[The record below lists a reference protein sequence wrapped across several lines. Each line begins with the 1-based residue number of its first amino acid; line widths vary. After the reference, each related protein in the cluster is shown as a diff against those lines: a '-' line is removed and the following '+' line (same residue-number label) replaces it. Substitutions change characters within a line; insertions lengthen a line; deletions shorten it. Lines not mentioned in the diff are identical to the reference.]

1 MQFHSEAA
9 IGPAIDPAI
18 AADERRRMADYGQ
31 IREAARGNDPE
42 LAVSGRLEAIRDR
55 LDAEIFAVLLWNL
68 PEISLI
74 CRHGGDAVETGPLD
88 PALTAAFREIS
99 IHAFPALNRDRDLA
113 RLVGESWGTDV
124 NQLLCLPLHH
134 PGEPALGVAIAV
146 TGPAS
151 HGFDSGDD
159 DYFDTAVEMLSL
171 AVANARARRGL
182 DLLNESNRELV
193 LAAEIQRKLLPMLDP
208 AYSPVQGLNRPART
222 VSGDFYDYLSL
233 PGGRFPFALGDVSGK
248 GMKAALL
255 MSKTASLFRCLAKT
269 IDDPAE
275 LLSVINREICE
286 TATQGMF
293 VTMVTGVYDS
303 VSGVVRFANA
313 GHEPPLLRRPDR
325 SYVEFP
331 AESPPIGI
339 VENLELETF
348 KTDLGGGEFYIF
360 SDGLTEFACEGEM
373 LGVTGLIQM
382 VEGSKTMPL
391 SERLDT
397 VLAALDADGWAAH
410 DDLTALTIDGA
421 WVRRHG

>member
-1 MQFHSEAA
+1 MQSHSEFAM
-9 IGPAIDPAI
+9 DPSI
-18 AADERRRMADYGQ
+18 AAAAGERRRMADSGVIQ
-31 IREAARGNDPE
+31 DESRGSDPE
-42 LAVSGRLEAIRDR
+42 MAVSARLEAVRDR
-55 LDAEIFAVLLWNL
+55 LDAEILGVLLWNE

-74 CRHGGDAVETGPLD
+74 CRHGGEMIEAGPVDL
-88 PALTAAFREIS
+88 AFAAIFSDTPEE
-99 IHAFPALNRDRDLA
+99 AFPRFGEDPELV
-113 RLVGESWGTDV
+113 RLVEQIWGVSVHD
-124 NQLLCLPLHH
+124 LLCLPLRI
-134 PGEPALGVAIAV
+134 PGETAPGVVIAV
-146 TGPAS
+146 TGPPP
-151 HGFDSGDD
+151 HGFDSGDY

-171 AVANARARRGL
+171 AVANARARRIL
-182 DLLNESNRELV
+182 DQLNETNRELE
-193 LAAEIQRKLLPMLDP
+193 LAAEIQRKLLPTLDP
-208 AYSPVQGLNRPART
+208 SQSPVQGLNRPART

-233 PGGRFPFALGDVSGK
+233 PDGRFPFALGDVSGK

-275 LLSVINREICE
+275 LLGVINREICE

-331 AESPPIGI
+331 ADAPPIGI
-339 VENLELETF
+339 LEALEFETEEAEI
-348 KTDLGGGEFYIF
+348 GGGELYIF
-360 SDGLTEFACEGEM
+360 SDGLTEFAHGEGEM

-382 VEGSKTMPL
+382 VEVSSTMPL
-391 SERLDT
+391 AERLNAL
-397 VLAALDADGWAAH
+397 LATLEEGGWSTH

-421 WVRRHG
+421 WVRRDG